1 MRFSRH
7 IVMNVENIMGR
18 SICQFNTSCFLTYT
32 TPLLFYILLLST
44 SIAAELLRQW
54 MDIIHKRTSDT
65 TVTID
70 IIVSNVSG
78 YQYLVAKIVSS
89 SSGYEGHPLLKFV
102 YVFI

>member
-1 MRFSRH
+1 MFLNLYYA
-7 IVMNVENIMGR
+7 IVTLYFISYWG
-18 SICQFNTSCFLTYT
+18 
-32 TPLLFYILLLST
+32 LLSI

-54 MDIIHKRTSDT
+54 MDIINKRMIDT
-65 TVTID
+65 TVTVD

-102 YVFI
+102 